1 MNFTAENLDAEAYG
15 QFLQEFGQDEK
26 RAFVALARP
35 IVERFFHQTGR
46 PVVDPR
52 ILQAYLNVLWKTCT
66 EWGMPKALPEGEEGA
81 RRDLGSDEISEL
93 MTRILDE
100 LDYPEVRF
108 DLAVLS
114 KQFLRSVLQPEFV
127 RCCSAYAKAGPSGIC
142 ERQELRRCA
151 SRISGC
157 HCVDCPLF
165 ILTRPDKHPRI
176 LNASWNKSRKDELE
190 ANMTVFLP
198 EDFRQLKYFL
208 WLQRRYG
215 LAL

>member
-1 MNFTAENLDAEAYG
+1 MTFDPEHLDAGAYG
-15 QFLQEFGQDEK
+15 QFLQKFGQDEK

-35 IVERFFHQTGR
+35 IIERFFLQTGR
-46 PVVDPR
+46 PPINPKVLD
-52 ILQAYLNVLWKTCT
+52 AYLHVLWQVCIG
-66 EWGMPKALPEGEEGA
+66 WGMPKALPEGEKGSPK
-81 RRDLGSDEISEL
+81 DLGPDEIAEL

-114 KQFLRSVLQPEFV
+114 KQFLKSVLQPEFV
-127 RCCSAYAKAGPSGIC
+127 RCRLSYAKPNETGIC
-142 ERQELRRCA
+142 ERQDLRHCS
-151 SRISGC
+151 SRISGS

-165 ILTRPDKHPRI
+165 ILTNPVKHPKI
-176 LNASWNKSRKDELE
+176 LASQWNKSRKAELE
-190 ANMTVFLP
+190 ENLTVFLP
-198 EDFRQLKYFL
+198 EDFRQMKYFL